1 MSDSFKNAEGWV
13 RTQAAKV
20 SSFLSWGRL
29 LVILL
34 DIYLFGL
41 ILQTYKGILL

>member
-1 MSDSFKNAEGWV
+1 MSDSKNVEGWV
-13 RTQAAKV
+13 KTQAAKL
-20 SSFLSWGRL
+20 SSFLSWGRV

-41 ILQTYKGILL
+41 ILQTYKGIIL